1 MKRLLA
7 TAWKFARQREFAP
20 EMESRHCALV
30 ATGSKILGVG
40 FNRQG
45 WSSKQNSRYGKNSI
59 DNGRCSIHA
68 EVAALLRV
76 ANREDIKGST
86 VYVVRVTKNNL
97 LAMSQPCAMCQAIL
111 REHGVRRAIFSVSS
125 DENVYGVVDFR

>member
-7 TAWKFARQREFAP
+7 TAWKFARQHEFAP

-30 ATGSKILGVG
+30 ANGSKILGVG

-45 WSSKQNSRYGKNSI
+45 WSAKQKGRYCKRKMNEG
-59 DNGRCSIHA
+59 CCAVHA
-68 EVAALLRV
+68 EVSALLRV

-86 VYVVRVTKNNL
+86 VYVVRVTRNNL
-97 LAMSQPCAMCQAIL
+97 LAMSQPCVMCQAIL

-125 DENVYGVVDFR
+125 DENAYGVVDFR